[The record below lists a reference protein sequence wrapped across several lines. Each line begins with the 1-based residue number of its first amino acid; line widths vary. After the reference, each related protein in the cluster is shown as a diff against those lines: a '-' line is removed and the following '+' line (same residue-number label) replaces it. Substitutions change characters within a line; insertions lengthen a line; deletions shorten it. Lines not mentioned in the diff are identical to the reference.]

1 MQKLH
6 TRKEINWLLLMMRTA
21 LWDVYP
27 KWEWNLNCLFDLL
40 TANRYERFAQK
51 NSWNFEILDI
61 TESEMRGY
69 KVCTTHNSPSSII

>member
-27 KWEWNLNCLFDLL
+27 KW
-40 TANRYERFAQK
+40 
-51 NSWNFEILDI
+51 
-61 TESEMRGY
+61 
-69 KVCTTHNSPSSII
+69 